1 MGEPTHPQGRRD
13 PISDLERLQSLRDS
27 GAISDQEFKALK
39 AQTLGSARRIGSNQ
53 RLYPT
58 DIEVDYERGWSSRQV
73 VIVGI
78 GFIIAIALASAG
90 LADVF
95 CDARIGEG
103 TSQSEIPL
111 TGGYCFVQGESI
123 VYGFRGAFP
132 LIAYVSAAIVLVL
145 AIIVAF
151 MDFSWFKG
159 NRSRDDYRGFGDF

>member
-1 MGEPTHPQGRRD
+1 MVEPVPPQGKRD
-13 PISDLERLQSLRDS
+13 PISDLERLQRLRDS

-39 AQTLGSARRIGSNQ
+39 AQAVGNARRIGSNQ

-78 GFIIAIALASAG
+78 GFIIAIAVASAG

-103 TSQSEIPL
+103 TSQYEIPL
-111 TGGYCFVQGESI
+111 TGGYCWVQGESI

-132 LIAYVSAAIVLVL
+132 LVAYISAAVVLVL
-145 AIIVAF
+145 AIVVAF
-151 MDFSWFKG
+151 VDVNWFKG
-159 NRSRDDYRGFGDF
+159 LGSRDGYRGFGDF